1 MENPFVTSMTDGTP
15 DMAEMALQIYSVM
28 RKGGADKKNALI
40 STRAT
45 MLAQV
50 SMVNQ
55 LLEDL
60 VDLSEV
66 K

>member
-1 MENPFVTSMTDGTP
+1 MENPFVTSMTDATP

-28 RKGGADKKNALI
+28 RKDGMSKKMALI

-45 MLAQV
+45 MLAQTAT
-50 SMVNQ
+50 VNQ

-60 VDLSEV
+60 VDLSEA